1 MGTMGRLISAMD
13 ESELVALAGGGLAR
27 DGFGPAWNRPLL
39 PVAVTDADQTRR
51 LLPLV
56 AALPCVTVGVAEHGF
71 ADPAGFDLY
80 LCGDRGAG
88 APWVSCPTGTSDMLA
103 RLGETVD
110 AHPTAALVLVQLLR
124 LGPTLDL
131 AGGLV
136 AESLAYSTL
145 QAGADHRRWLAG
157 RTPRP
162 PHQIETPA
170 AGPVP
175 VLVSREDRTMR
186 LTLNRPQV
194 RNAYSAAMRDELVG
208 SLQIA
213 VADPGIAEVII
224 SGAGPDFCSGGD
236 LDEFG
241 QAEDPSAA
249 HVVRSTRNA
258 GWWIHACADRC
269 TAEVHGSCI
278 GAGAELSAFAGRVVA
293 KPDTH
298 FRLPELSMGLIPGA
312 GGTVSLPRRIGF
324 PRTVWMALS
333 GDSLG
338 AETALAW
345 GLVDQLD
352 DDGRLVD
359 RA

>member
-1 MGTMGRLISAMD
+1 MEAMSRLISAMD
-13 ESELVALAGGGLAR
+13 EPELISLAGGGLAR
-27 DGFGPAWNRPLL
+27 DEFGPAWNRPLL
-39 PVAVTDADQTRR
+39 PVAITDADQTRR

-56 AALPCVTVGVAEHGF
+56 AGLPCVTVGVAEHGF

-80 LCGDRGAG
+80 LCGDQGAA
-88 APWVSCPTGTSDMLA
+88 APWVSCPAGTSDTLS
-103 RLGETVD
+103 RLGESVY
-110 AHPTAALVLVQLLR
+110 AHPIAALVLVQLLR
-124 LGPTLDL
+124 LGPALDV
-131 AGGLV
+131 GHGLV

-145 QAGADHRRWLAG
+145 QAGADHRGWLGG

-162 PHQIETPA
+162 PKSIELA
-170 AGPVP
+170 PV
-175 VLVSREDRTMR
+175 VVSREDGMIR

-194 RNAYSAAMRDELVG
+194 RNAYSAAMRDRLVEL
-208 SLQIA
+208 LQIA

-241 QAEDPSAA
+241 QAGDPSAA

-258 GWWIHACADRC
+258 GRWIHACADRC

-293 KPDTH
+293 APDTV
-298 FRLPELSMGLIPGA
+298 FSLPELSMGLIPGA

-324 PRTVWMALS
+324 PRTAWMALS
-333 GDSLG
+333 GAPLG
-338 AETALAW
+338 AEAALAW
-345 GLVDQLD
+345 GLVDQLSV
-352 DDGRLVD
+352 GGHPAD